1 MPAEGLDDKWEP
13 TPYAEAIALALAIF
27 RNTPQLDDKSAFRA
41 LVQRGIERSLAAH
54 IVEFL
59 PSAYCRVLFLKSGV
73 QFANSFTRTE
83 SPRKIQ
89 SFSWLP
95 IWVPFLAYAE
105 SEVRRGVGRDELLMV
120 AGRSAEFHAIN
131 QLLDKGSELRNVVLT
146 PMSLQWPENGPDGDG

>member
-1 MPAEGLDDKWEP
+1 MPAERLDDNWESIP
-13 TPYAEAIALALAIF
+13 HAEAIAIALAIF
-27 RNTPQLDDKSAFRA
+27 RNSPQLDDKSAFRA

-59 PSAYCRVLFLKSGV
+59 PSAYCRVLFLNSGV
-73 QFANSFTRTE
+73 QFSNSFTRTE

-105 SEVRRGVGRDELLMV
+105 SEIRRGVGRDELLMV

-131 QLLDKGSELRNVVLT
+131 QLLDQGSELKNVVLT

>member
-1 MPAEGLDDKWEP
+1 MD
-13 TPYAEAIALALAIF
+13 EAIAITLAIF
-27 RNTPQLDDKSAFRA
+27 RNSPQLDDKSVFRA
-41 LVQRGIERSLAAH
+41 LVERGIERSLAAQ

-59 PSAYCRVLFLKSGV
+59 PSAYCRVFFLNSGA
-73 QFANSFTRTE
+73 QFSNSFTRTE

-95 IWVPFLAYAE
+95 VWVTFLAYAE
-105 SEVRRGVGRDELLMV
+105 SEIRGGAGRHQLMMV

-131 QLLDKGSELRNVVLT
+131 QLLDKGSELKNVVLT